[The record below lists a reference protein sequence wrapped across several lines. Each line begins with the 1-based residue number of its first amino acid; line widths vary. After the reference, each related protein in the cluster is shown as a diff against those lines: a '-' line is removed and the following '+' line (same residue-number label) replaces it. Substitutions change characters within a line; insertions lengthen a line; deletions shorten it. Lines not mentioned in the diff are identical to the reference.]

1 MNLAPGGNTPKKGIN
16 RQFIYLLTVLVILL
30 PLIFPIGMPVSV
42 TPWVQKA
49 FEEIDSLKPGD
60 KVLVSFDY
68 SASGAADI
76 HPAAEAIFKHLMDK
90 GVKVIT
96 VAFVAEGNRF
106 PGMLMSQWEE
116 QGKVYG
122 EDFLHLGFLSGYE
135 TGLAALFE
143 DIPGAVPVDSRNRPV
158 TSYPIM
164 DGVKTVKDCKMF
176 IGLSGGNPGPQQY
189 VRQLEPYQGVKIVTA
204 VAAAIAPTV
213 EPYLASGQ
221 IVGSI
226 GGLKGAAE
234 YETVMGYAGK
244 ATANMDAQSFAHLL
258 VIGFVVAGNIAHF
271 TNKKQAGRK

>member
-1 MNLAPGGNTPKKGIN
+1 MGAAPNDNTGKKGIS
-16 RQFIYLLTVLVILL
+16 RQFMYLLTVLAILL
-30 PLIFPIGMPVSV
+30 PLVFPVGMPVSV
-42 TPWVQKA
+42 TPWVEKGYQHVEK
-49 FEEIDSLKPGD
+49 LNPGD
-60 KVLVSFDY
+60 KVLISFDY

-90 GVKVIT
+90 DVKVIT

-106 PGMLMSQWEE
+106 PGMLMSAWEE

-122 EDFLHLGFLSGYE
+122 EDFIHLGFLSGHE
-135 TGLAALFE
+135 TGLAALFA
-143 DIPGAVPVDSRNRPV
+143 DIPGAAPVDSRGNPV

-164 DGVKTVKDCKMF
+164 DGVKTVADCKMF

-189 VRQLEPYQGVKIVTA
+189 VRQLEPYQGVEIFTA
-204 VAAAIAPTV
+204 CTAAIAPTV

-221 IVGSI
+221 IVGFV

-244 ATANMDAQSFAHLL
+244 ASANMDAQSFAHLL
-258 VIGFVVAGNIAHF
+258 VIGFIVAGNIIHF
-271 TNKKQAGRK
+271 TSKKNEGN